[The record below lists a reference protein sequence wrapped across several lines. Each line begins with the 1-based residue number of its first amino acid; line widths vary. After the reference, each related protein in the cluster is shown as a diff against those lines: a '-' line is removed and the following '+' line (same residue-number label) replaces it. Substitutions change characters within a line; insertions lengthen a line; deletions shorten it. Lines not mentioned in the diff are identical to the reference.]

1 MQLKDGAAVGDTI
14 AYQGSDHAQVINAR
28 PHRGEQVTDFN
39 ATLAV
44 VPESPGRFHEV
55 SYVAFGKSQGALEG
69 ERFAIVARQT
79 GLGVKR
85 IDAGWPS
92 LHEQENNSLGSG
104 SEVRRLGRKRIHRF
118 GFGTQAG

>member
-14 AYQGSDHAQVINAR
+14 ADQGSDHAHVINAR
-28 PHRGEQVTDFN
+28 SHRGEQVTDFN
-39 ATLAV
+39 TALAV
-44 VPESPGRFHEV
+44 ASESPGRFHEV

-79 GLGVKR
+79 GLGVKS

-92 LHEQENNSLGSG
+92 LHEQENDS
-104 SEVRRLGRKRIHRF
+104 VGR
-118 GFGTQAG
+118 G